1 MLYIDKKCK
10 KEVSIDYPLYQS
22 DKGKYFI
29 GQTPILSGQ
38 DGHALAA
45 LYNPHCSNVNIY
57 LNAITVT
64 NTSML
69 SISAEIYLK
78 SNFFGGIISNLISC
92 ANTSIIPAPKPY
104 GEIQYLDSTTQ
115 TPIYGVAIF
124 GRIVSPYSTLVI
136 DGSQIIIG
144 PGQSIIVYLG
154 EYLPVSLN
162 STVVA
167 FGWWEE
173 EIPPCN
179 TCHN

>member
-38 DGHALAA
+38 DGHALAS

-69 SISAEIYLK
+69 SISAEIYL
-78 SNFFGGIISNLISC
+78 
-92 ANTSIIPAPKPY
+92 
-104 GEIQYLDSTTQ
+104 
-115 TPIYGVAIF
+115 
-124 GRIVSPYSTLVI
+124 
-136 DGSQIIIG
+136 
-144 PGQSIIVYLG
+144 
-154 EYLPVSLN
+154 
-162 STVVA
+162 
-167 FGWWEE
+167 
-173 EIPPCN
+173 
-179 TCHN
+179 

>member
-1 MLYIDKKCK
+1 MLYIDKKYK

-22 DKGKYFI
+22 DKGRYFI

-38 DGHALAA
+38 DGYTLAA
-45 LYNPHCSNVNIY
+45 LYNPCCSNINIY

-64 NTSML
+64 NTSVL
-69 SISAEIYLK
+69 SISAEIYLNSK
-78 SNFFGGIISNLISC
+78 FFGGIISNLISC
-92 ANTSIIPAPKPY
+92 ANTSIIPQPIPH
-104 GEIQYLDSTTQ
+104 GEIQYLNSTTQ
-115 TPIYGVAIF
+115 PPMYGVAIF

-144 PGQSIIVYLG
+144 PGQYIIIYLG